1 MIGLESLFEHAA
13 AAALL
18 VAVGF
23 LLYVFFTFVIGFI
36 NDKIE

>member
-1 MIGLESLFEHAA
+1 MIGLEAIFEHAA